1 MNAVWGIRWDRED
14 GRRRR
19 LLLAGALVAVLAGVA
34 LLLISRGPA
43 PVAMHAVIVRAEPG
57 GLAAAQHAVER
68 SGGTVG
74 QALPVV
80 DGFVAHVPAGSER
93 SLGASAGVVAVVGD
107 GRMGGWAENPSEA
120 AAATP
125 GTSLDAVREAIGATQ
140 SGATG
145 AGVDVAVV
153 DTGMVPVPALAGAGK
168 VVQGPDFSNQSR
180 DSHLAHL
187 DTFGHGTHLAGIIAG
202 DDKASGFRG
211 VAPGARLVNVKAAG
225 ADGSTTLAAIVA
237 SVGWVIAHR
246 NDNGL
251 HVRVLNLSFGTPPKR
266 YEGDLLAY
274 AVEQAWKA
282 GIVVV
287 VSAGNE
293 GEKGRGLT
301 SPGYD
306 PFVLS
311 VGADDLAGTAA
322 VGDDVVP
329 TWSSR
334 GAGRNPDLV
343 APGRSI
349 VSLRDPNSF
358 VDAAF
363 PGGRVN
369 DAAGRFFRGSGTSQ
383 ATAIVSGLV
392 ADLLSKYPNMTP
404 DQVKGVLRSNAT
416 PLAGVSTN
424 LQGAGDVSVANL
436 GGLKLSSV
444 PAYTQTFPAADGT
457 GSLEASRGTAHL
469 YKADGTML
477 TGEMTVFGVPF
488 DGNSWSNNAWDG
500 NSWSGG
506 SWSGNSW
513 SGNSWSGDVW
523 TGNSWSGNS
532 WSGNSWS
539 GNSWSGNSWS
549 GNSWSGTT
557 WASSDWS

>member
-1 MNAVWGIRWDRED
+1 MNVVWGIRWDRD
-14 GRRRR
+14 DDRRHR
-19 LLLAGALVAVLAGVA
+19 LLLAAALLAALAAVA

-43 PVAMHAVIVRAEPG
+43 QVAMHAVIVRAEPD
-57 GLAAAQHAVER
+57 GLVAAQRAVEH

-74 QALPVV
+74 QSLPVV
-80 DGFVAHVPAGSER
+80 NGFVAQVPAGSEHA
-93 SLGASAGVVAVVGD
+93 LGATAGVAAVVGD
-107 GRMGGWAENPSEA
+107 DRVSGWADKGSSAQDAA

-125 GTSLDAVREAIGATQ
+125 GTSLDDVREAIGATQ

-145 AGVDVAVV
+145 AGVDVAVI

-180 DSHLAHL
+180 DSRLAHL
-187 DTFGHGTHLAGIIAG
+187 DTFGHGTHVAGIIAG
-202 DDKASGFRG
+202 DDAASGFRG

-251 HVRVLNLSFGTPPKR
+251 HVRVLNLSFGTPPTR
-266 YEGDLLAY
+266 YQSDLLAY

-293 GEKGRGLT
+293 GEKRPGLT

-322 VGDDVVP
+322 VADDIVP

-349 VSLRDPNSF
+349 VSLRDPNSAL
-358 VDAAF
+358 DLAHPEA
-363 PGGRVN
+363 RVGT
-369 DAAGRFFRGSGTSQ
+369 DRIKGSGTSQ
-383 ATAIVSGLV
+383 AAAVVSGAV
-392 ADLLSKYPNMTP
+392 ALLLERRPDLSP
-404 DQVKGVLRSNAT
+404 DQVKALIKSTAD
-416 PLAGVSTN
+416 PLSGPGPDA
-424 LQGAGDVSVANL
+424 QGAGRLSVTRALNAPSADAAAARQLFAPAEIRGVLVNL
-436 GGLKLSSV
+436 VARL
-444 PAYTQTFPAADGT
+444 
-457 GSLEASRGTAHL
+457 SRGRHAEVGPVGP
-469 YKADGTML
+469 DGS
-477 TGEMTVFGVPF
+477 
-488 DGNSWSNNAWDG
+488 SWGGAKWG
-500 NSWSGG
+500 GAKWSGSSWGG
-506 SWSGNSW
+506 SSWGGSSWGGSSWGGSSWGGSSWGGSSWGGSSWGSSAWSS
-513 SGNSWSGDVW
+513 SGD
-523 TGNSWSGNS
+523 G
-532 WSGNSWS
+532 
-539 GNSWSGNSWS
+539 
-549 GNSWSGTT
+549 
-557 WASSDWS
+557 